1 MTTVQT
7 IKRKEMTRKFTHKQT
22 NGLTARTASQR
33 SEVLFFAHPH
43 FLFFNFLA
51 TAHSST
57 FGFCRHAKPK
67 QKTKRA

>member
-1 MTTVQT
+1 M
-7 IKRKEMTRKFTHKQT
+7 KRTYLDKET
-22 NGLTARTASQR
+22 NGLTARPDSQR

-57 FGFCRHAKPK
+57 FGFCRHTKPK